1 MSTNL
6 VAADG
11 RRSPRAGLALAAWGL
26 AIAVASAAGCGG
38 ETADDASRERSGSA
52 AGGYNVV
59 VVLSDALR
67 APNLPFYGYPRETA
81 PVLGA
86 LTAESVIFER
96 HLAAYPGTPT
106 SVSQMLTG
114 RLMPPLLMD
123 HSFALAPVHAI
134 EDDLLVLP
142 RVLKAAGYRTG
153 IVTSHPWFN
162 ERARVLEFFDRRAL
176 VEPRPGEA
184 YAPFEALLEPAERF
198 LDEAPEPF
206 FLYVHSMDTHGPF
219 RFHPGFDGF
228 RGDAAFPEVYN
239 AYDSEILYTDHWFGR
254 LVAGL
259 EERHLTDRTIIVFT
273 SDHGEELG
281 EMGPGFW
288 NRSHGYTVRHVQLH
302 VPLLIRLPEAR
313 SGGRTIDA
321 PTSHIDLAPT
331 LLRLARPGASLKPFR
346 LDGRDLVSWI
356 SGDVPAEAR
365 NRSLFAYTWRY
376 WGLYKGDLELH
387 YDQWE
392 DRFRLL
398 RTVTSNFNYPMSV
411 PVEEAALE
419 GRLARE
425 LREVY
430 RRRTRER
437 LELPPRPDPLPL
449 VPIGVPT
456 TLVASDGPP
465 PTFERDPTDG
475 RWFQDTVLRLEA
487 DPREHPGAVTLATPW
502 AAGDYR
508 VWVRLARDTPGKVF
522 RNRFRIRFPGSG
534 RGVLDMD
541 GSRASDEGL
550 LDAGVHR
557 LGRSFQVEISRPEG
571 GVAIV
576 GFLLEAM
583 DAHAPANPE
592 AFPEDLEERLRAL
605 GYVD

>member
-26 AIAVASAAGCGG
+26 ALAASAGCGG
-38 ETADDASRERSGSA
+38 GATDGEPRGRAGSA

-67 APNLPFYGYPRETA
+67 ASNLPFYGYPRETA

-96 HLAAYPGTPT
+96 HLAAYPSTPT

-142 RVLKAAGYRTG
+142 RVLKAVGYRTG

-184 YAPFEALLEPAERF
+184 YAPFEALLKPAERF

-228 RGDAAFPEVYN
+228 RGDPAFPEVYN
-239 AYDSEILYTDHWFGR
+239 AYDSEILYTDHWLGWLVDELRGR
-254 LVAGL
+254 GL
-259 EERHLTDRTIIVFT
+259 LERTVFAFT

-281 EMGPGFW
+281 EMGPEFW
-288 NRSHGYTVRHVQLH
+288 NRSHGYTVRRVQLH
-302 VPLLIRLPEAR
+302 VPLLLRLP
-313 SGGRTIDA
+313 GGRFGGTRVGEM
-321 PTSHIDLAPT
+321 TNHLDLAPT
-331 LLRLARPGASLKPFR
+331 LLRLAAPGER
-346 LDGRDLVSWI
+346 LEPYRIDGRDL
-356 SGDVPAEAR
+356 SGRLLAGWADAGEGVTTY
-365 NRSLFAYTWRY
+365 AYSWRY
-376 WGLYKGDLELH
+376 WGLHTGDLELH
-387 YDQWE
+387 YDQWR
-392 DRFRLL
+392 DAAALY
-398 RTVTSNFNYPMSV
+398 RTTPAPLNYPSSL
-411 PVEEAALE
+411 PAEEPKTE
-419 GRLARE
+419 VRLAAGLAQVRS
-425 LREVY
+425 
-430 RRRTRER
+430 RRTRE
-437 LELPPRPDPLPL
+437 LLALPPSHEALASIS
-449 VPIGVPT
+449 IGVPT
-456 TLVASDGPP
+456 HVVAAREGS
-465 PTFERDPTDG
+465 PTFEREPDDG
-475 RWFQDTVLRLEA
+475 LWFQNTVLLLEA
-487 DPREHPGAVTLATPW
+487 GSGEDPGPLTLATPW
-502 AAGDYR
+502 APGRYR
-508 VWVRLARDTPGKVF
+508 VWVRLARSGVDSGVA
-522 RNRFRIRFPGSG
+522 NRFRLRIGGPRAEVVALDGADAGS
-534 RGVLDMD
+534 D
-541 GSRASDEGL
+541 GL
-550 LDAGVHR
+550 LDAGVHAI
-557 LGRSFQVEISRPEG
+557 GSVFQVEVSEPRG
-571 GVAIV
+571 GVAIA
-576 GFLLEAM
+576 GFHLALQGAGEE
-583 DAHAPANPE
+583 APASDE
-592 AFPEDLEERLRAL
+592 ELEERLRAL